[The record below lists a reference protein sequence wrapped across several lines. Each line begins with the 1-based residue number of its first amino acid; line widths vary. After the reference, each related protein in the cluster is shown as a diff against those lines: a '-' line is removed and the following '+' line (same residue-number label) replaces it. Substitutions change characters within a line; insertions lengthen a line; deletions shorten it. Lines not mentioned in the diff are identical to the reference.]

1 MPSKSWW
8 KLEEILMSAVDGEI
22 ARRIR
27 SVVGE
32 VVRDETKESDDLAKR
47 ASELTTS
54 RDGVLIH
61 ALGRPSQDEIDALC
75 IAVGNAVGGPSEV
88 GLVSLLRKLDP
99 DHSVLS
105 ALDSLDRQRKREA
118 MMSSIG
124 RVVDSRR

>member
-8 KLEEILMSAVDGEI
+8 KLEEILMSEVDGEI

-27 SVVGE
+27 SVVGQ

-47 ASELTTS
+47 ARELATS
-54 RDGVLIH
+54 RDSVLLY
-61 ALGRPSQDEIDALC
+61 ATGKPSQNEMDALC
-75 IAVGNAVGGPSEV
+75 VAVGNAVGGPSEV
-88 GLVSLLRKLDP
+88 DLVSLLRKLDP

-118 MMSSIG
+118 LMSSIG